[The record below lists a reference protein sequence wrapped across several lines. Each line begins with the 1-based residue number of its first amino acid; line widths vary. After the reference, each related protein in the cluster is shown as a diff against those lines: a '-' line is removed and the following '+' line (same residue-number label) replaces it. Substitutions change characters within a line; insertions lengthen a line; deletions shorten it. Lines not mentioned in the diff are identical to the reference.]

1 MNIPIA
7 SQNINFPGYGMFWL
21 ANSISSTLLGMNN
34 RRLQEQAQQRN
45 QAFLQEME
53 RARSITEDEKMRE
66 DIAFKRRLIAV
77 SREYRQETTALSFKA
92 QLQAIELK
100 YYLKYCWPLDP
111 LLPETILKQ
120 ISKEG
125 DYTAPQLNVILMRSP
140 LPKMVTYSSEAG
152 RQDTAIYTSLEYAIC
167 KSDIPLI
174 GGEEKDV
181 FFRKDACQRADFTG
195 SNVCVMNIHFLMSQ
209 IPTLVISPVYR
220 DGRVF
225 MSGAVWEPQAAR
237 PLIRPLFD
245 FEFNPSLAE
254 KKEDYCRKMIEML
267 HAATSIIIGSVRDS
281 YMLLTQGKSPT
292 LPALLNDKDHKQ
304 MKKLVM
310 GETSVMEFIRQ
321 ENNNILEALEEK
333 NMPRLLDVFN
343 KEDVESIKAQI
354 KENEL

>member
-34 RRLQEQAQQRN
+34 RRLQEQAQQKN
-45 QAFLQEME
+45 QEFLQEME

-66 DIAFKRRLIAV
+66 DIAFKRRLMAV
-77 SREYRQETTALSFKA
+77 SREYRQETAKESFKA

-111 LLPETILKQ
+111 LLPETILQELK
-120 ISKEG
+120 KG
-125 DYTAPQLNVILMRSP
+125 TDNAAPRLNVILMRSP
-140 LPKMVTYSSEAG
+140 LPKMLTYSSDAG
-152 RQDTAIYTSLEYAIC
+152 RQDTAIYNSLEYTIC

-174 GGEEKDV
+174 GGEDRDV

-209 IPTLVISPVYR
+209 IPTLVISPLYR

-245 FEFNPSLAE
+245 YEFNPALAE
-254 KKEDYCRKMIEML
+254 KDENYCHQMIGML
-267 HAATSIIIGSVRDS
+267 HTGISIIIGSVRDS
-281 YMLLTQGKSPT
+281 YMLLTQGKAPT
-292 LPALLNDKDHKQ
+292 LPALLNDKEHKQ
-304 MKKLVM
+304 MKQLVM
-310 GETSVMEFIRQ
+310 GETSVKEFIRQ
-321 ENNNILEALEEK
+321 ENNNILEALDEK

-343 KEDVESIKAQI
+343 NEDVESIKAKV

>member
-1 MNIPIA
+1 MNVPIA

-66 DIAFKRRLIAV
+66 DIAFKRRLMAV
-77 SREYRQETTALSFKA
+77 SREYRQETTAASFKA

-111 LLPETILKQ
+111 LLPETILKE
-120 ISKEG
+120 ISKG
-125 DYTAPQLNVILMRSP
+125 DKVSPQLNVILMRSP

-152 RQDTAIYTSLEYAIC
+152 RQDTAIYNGLEYAIC

-174 GGEEKDV
+174 GGEDKDV
-181 FFRKDACQRADFTG
+181 FFRKDACQRVDFTG

-281 YMLLTQGKSPT
+281 YMLLTQGKAPT
-292 LPALLNDKDHKQ
+292 LPALLNDKEHKQ
-304 MKKLVM
+304 MKQLVM
-310 GETSVMEFIRQ
+310 GETSVKEFIRQ
-321 ENNNILEALEEK
+321 ENNNILEALDEK

-343 KEDVESIKAQI
+343 NEDVESIKAKV